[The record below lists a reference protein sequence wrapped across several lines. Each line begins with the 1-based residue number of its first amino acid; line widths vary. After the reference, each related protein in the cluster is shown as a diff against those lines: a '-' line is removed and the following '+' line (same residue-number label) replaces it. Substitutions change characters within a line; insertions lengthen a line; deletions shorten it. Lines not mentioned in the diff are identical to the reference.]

1 VTRLRLSRSVLFASR
16 ASYAVRL
23 LLALATASVV
33 AAAPARAEVPVA
45 AEGRVTTVTI
55 EGTRRIEEA
64 TIWPAIGLRRGEL
77 LTSAKVRRD
86 LKAIYGTGFFEDV
99 RVEVVPD
106 GEGVAVIYV
115 VVEKPAVREV
125 KLLGNKKID
134 EDDLKEVL
142 DIEPFAVLSEAAVRA
157 NTDRI
162 RDKYIEKG
170 FYLAEIDP
178 VITDVGDDQVDITF
192 DITEGRKVV
201 VQRVEIVGNDQL
213 PDHKIEKFL
222 QTKEGGIAP
231 WLTSRGTFKKDAIQN
246 DPYIVEE
253 VYREEGFVDIKVD
266 PPEIFLSPDKRF
278 IYVQFHVNEGP
289 KYTIGNV
296 TADGDFVVEDGLTEQ
311 AVADV
316 ISGITVFDVQN
327 RQWRDSLGR
336 RIRERRE
343 TTATKV
349 ATGDP
354 FKMSQV
360 RGVMQSITDLY
371 SDRGYAFVNVVPL
384 PHTDPETKI
393 VDLDFAIDK
402 GDKVRIGKITITG
415 NDPTFDKVV
424 RREILVSEGD
434 LYRGSLLRA
443 SKSRIERLGYFETVD
458 ISTPRGAGEN
468 ELDVNVQVK
477 EQPTGSF
484 SAGFGFS
491 SLESF
496 VLTFNMS
503 KNNFFG
509 LGYNAAI
516 AINWSKLRHQFN
528 LSFSDPYF
536 LDSRWSFTA
545 SAYSVTQQYDQD
557 QYQRGS
563 SVGFGRY
570 LDYRNDVQLSFAY
583 TFEDVGLT
591 SIDPYKEKL
600 AGGQIFRSGL
610 TSSAGVTFSVDKR
623 NNRIFAT
630 DGFYFSAAT
639 ELAGGFRVSD
649 DQVLKVIGG
658 EFNFL
663 ESRMNLRYFQPL
675 INDDDTLVFRVNST
689 AGYIASTD
697 GSIVPYIHRFRAGG
711 INSVRGYNW
720 FSLGP
725 SIRVPDSED
734 PQRGDK
740 KLVVGGTS
748 TWINNIELEAPIIRQ
763 AGILGVAFV
772 DAGNAFG
779 APEGG
784 GFINPL
790 ELRVGFG
797 AGVRWRS
804 PIGPLRFEYGI
815 PVNPDPGAKKGV
827 FDFSIGSFF

>member
-1 VTRLRLSRSVLFASR
+1 MFSFSSI
-16 ASYAVRL
+16 SSSVRL
-23 LLALATASVV
+23 ARGFAV
-33 AAAPARAEVPVA
+33 AAALALCTPALAEVPVP
-45 AEGRVTTVTI
+45 AEGRVTKVTI

-77 LTSAKVRRD
+77 LTAAKVRRD
-86 LKAIYGTGFFEDV
+86 LKAIYGTGFFDDV

-106 GEGVAVIYV
+106 EDGVSVIYV
-115 VVEKPAVREV
+115 VDEKPAVREV
-125 KLLGNKKID
+125 KLSGNKKID

-142 DIEPFAVLSEAAVRA
+142 DIEPFAVLSEASVKS
-157 NTDRI
+157 NTDRL
-162 RDKYIEKG
+162 RDKYVEKG
-170 FYLAEIDP
+170 YYLAEIDP

-192 DITEGRKVV
+192 DIREGRKVV

-231 WLTSRGTFKKDAIQN
+231 WLTSRGTFKKDGIQN

-289 KYTIGNV
+289 KYTIGEV
-296 TADGDFVVEDGLTEQ
+296 DAQGDFVAEDGLTEQ
-311 AVADV
+311 AVTDIIRGV
-316 ISGITVFDVQN
+316 PVFDVQDA
-327 RQWRDSLGR
+327 QWRTAEGR
-336 RIRERRE
+336 RVRKQRDV
-343 TTATKV
+343 ASSKV
-349 ATGDP
+349 VMGDA

-360 RGVMQSITDLY
+360 RGVMQAITDLY

-384 PHTDPETKI
+384 PHTMPDTKI
-393 VDLDFAIDK
+393 VDLTFAIDK
-402 GDKVRIGKITITG
+402 GDKVRIGRINITG

-424 RREILVSEGD
+424 RREILVNEGD

-443 SKSRIERLGYFETVD
+443 SKSRLERLGYFETVD
-458 ISTPRGAGEN
+458 ISTPRGAAEN

-516 AINWSKLRHQFN
+516 AVNWSKLRHQFN

-545 SAYSVTQQYDQD
+545 SAYSSTQQYQEE

-563 SVGFGRY
+563 SIGFGRY
-570 LDYRNDVQLSFAY
+570 LDYRDDVQLSVTY

-591 SIDPYKEKL
+591 SVDAFKEKL
-600 AGGQIFRSGL
+600 YGGQLFRSGL

-630 DGFYFSAAT
+630 DGYYFSAAT
-639 ELAGGFRVSD
+639 ELAGGARVSD
-649 DQVLKVIGG
+649 DTVLKVLGG
-658 EFNFL
+658 DFNFL
-663 ESRMNLRYFQPL
+663 ESRLNLRYFKPL
-675 INDDDTLVFRVNST
+675 IGDDDRLVFRLNST
-689 AGYIASTD
+689 AGWIQSTD
-697 GSIVPYIHRFRAGG
+697 GSTVPYIHRFRAGG

-725 SIRVPDSED
+725 TIRVVDTED
-734 PQRGDK
+734 PQHGDTE
-740 KLVVGGTS
+740 LVVGGTS
-748 TWINNIELEAPIIRQ
+748 TWINNVELEAPIIRQ
-763 AGILGVAFV
+763 AGILGVAFF

-779 APEGG
+779 DPGGG

-790 ELRVGFG
+790 DLRFAVG

-815 PVNPDPGAKKGV
+815 PLNPDADMKKGV